1 MSEELLRTV
10 KKLLASGKGDSKR
23 LREIMNTIKE
33 GSPVVMSDYRYI
45 ESITPHDSNSESQE
59 SVEGIPKPQ
68 PGPSQRD
75 ESLEILRIRLA
86 EGHITIEEFRELKK
100 ALTDE

>member
-1 MSEELLRTV
+1 MSEEILRTV
-10 KKLLASGKGDSKR
+10 KNMLASGKGDTKR

-33 GSPVVMSDYRYI
+33 GEPVLMSDYKYI
-45 ESITPHDSNSESQE
+45 ESLASQNAD
-59 SVEGIPKPQ
+59 PQ
-68 PGPSQRD
+68 PQERVDIPRPPTSQIRD

-86 EGHITIEEFRELKK
+86 EGHITIDEFRELKK

>member
-10 KKLLASGKGDSKR
+10 KNMLASGKGDVKR
-23 LREIMNTIKE
+23 LREIMNMIKE
-33 GSPVVMSDYRYI
+33 GEPVLMSDYKYI
-45 ESITPHDSNSESQE
+45 ESLISQNTDSQPQEKVDIPRLQTSQIRE
-59 SVEGIPKPQ
+59 
-68 PGPSQRD
+68 

-86 EGHITIEEFRELKK
+86 EGHITIDEFRELKK